1 MALENLSSPPVRT
14 GQVQGNDNGPFQ
26 RKVVQCLRQNLS
38 VLDEKAGSNWWRL
51 LKQELPK
58 SSFKDA
64 QIIPKW

>member
-38 VLDEKAGSNWWRL
+38 VLDEKAAAIGGGF
-51 LKQELPK
+51 E
-58 SSFKDA
+58 A
-64 QIIPKW
+64 GIA